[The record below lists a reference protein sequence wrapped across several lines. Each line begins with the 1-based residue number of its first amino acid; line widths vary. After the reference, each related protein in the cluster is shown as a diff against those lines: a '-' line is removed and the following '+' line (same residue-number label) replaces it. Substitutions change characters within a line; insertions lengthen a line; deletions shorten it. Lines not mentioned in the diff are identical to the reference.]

1 MCLVY
6 SSRLSRRQAALT
18 ILPIFFFS
26 RFGKPFTS
34 SDSVVPQVQNLKAYF
49 LSIVNNPSPIEVEHS
64 PPRYYHILPLDG

>member
-6 SSRLSRRQAALT
+6 SSRRQAALI
-18 ILPIFFFS
+18 ILPTRFFS

-34 SDSVVPQVQNLKAYF
+34 SDSIVPQVQNLKTCF
-49 LSIVNNPSPIEVEHS
+49 LSIVNNPSPIEVERS